1 MLVFHVLMSELNFVA
16 PWNIEVVTVVVAVP
30 RAQLAIAMTVPLSK
44 LVSLRNIFA
53 KVVTFVSFQIFPAP
67 ADNALFPLLNAVA
80 PLNIADM
87 FVTVAVLQLLTSW
100 LNEVAPWNMEAKVV
114 EVADPGV
121 QLAIPTLK
129 AVAPLNIFAKVVTLE
144 TSHLL
149 PTVAGIATLL
159 SLNKSAP
166 WNIED
171 MLVTV

>member
-1 MLVFHVLMSELNFVA
+1 MDV
-16 PWNIEVVTVVVAVP
+16 
-30 RAQLAIAMTVPLSK
+30 
-44 LVSLRNIFA
+44 
-53 KVVTFVSFQIFPAP
+53 
-67 ADNALFPLLNAVA
+67 
-80 PLNIADM
+80 
-87 FVTVAVLQLLTSW
+87 
-100 LNEVAPWNMEAKVV
+100 KVV